1 MGLAIVVD
9 ASVARAAGES
19 GKPQPEACR
28 QSLLAILNHGH
39 RLAMSA
45 PIRTEWMKSR
55 SDKTIP
61 YASLFAL
68 RWLTQ
73 MQSAGRVEEITL
85 AENSALRQ
93 RCLQALQE
101 DRQTVTSVEAVS
113 KDFHLVET
121 ALQADRRV
129 LSLDKRIVH
138 HLEKLQ
144 EIACGYCDEYYTV
157 EAGVMVKV
165 WPNEFVENS
174 RVLDIDKL
182 E

>member
-1 MGLAIVVD
+1 
-9 ASVARAAGES
+9 
-19 GKPQPEACR
+19 
-28 QSLLAILNHGH
+28 LAILNHGH

-93 RCLQALQE
+93 RCLQALQK
-101 DRQTVTSVEAVS
+101 DRQTATSIEAVS

-129 LSLDKRIVH
+129 LSLDIKIVH
-138 HLEKLQ
+138 HLAKLQ
-144 EIACGYCDEYYTV
+144 EIAAEICSV
-157 EAGVMVKV
+157 IWVHPLNHPAEA
-165 WPNEFVENS
+165 W
-174 RVLDIDKL
+174 LL
-182 E
+182 EGAPEKSDYRIC

>member
-28 QSLLAILNHGH
+28 QSLLAILNHGY

-45 PIRTEWMKSR
+45 PLRAEWMKPR
-55 SDKTIP
+55 SDNALP

-113 KDFHLVET
+113 KDLHLVET

-129 LSLDKRIVH
+129 LSLDIRIVH

-144 EIACGYCDEYYTV
+144 EIAAEICSV
-157 EAGVMVKV
+157 MWVHPVKHPAEAWLREGAPEK
-165 WPNEFVENS
+165 S
-174 RVLDIDKL
+174 DYRIC
-182 E
+182 